1 MVAILDFGKKKGVH
15 TFHVTGSKDELHKI
29 VEATRENGGKFAD
42 TPIINHVHRGQ
53 YILYLKLQLEL
64 VGVNGGYEQRNR
76 DAFTIKHDS
85 KTDNEK

>member
-1 MVAILDFGKKKGVH
+1 LVAILDFGKKKGVH

-29 VEATRENGGKFAD
+29 VEATRENGAIFAD

-53 YILYLKLQLEL
+53 YILYLKLKLEL

-76 DAFTIKHDS
+76 NAFTVNNDG
-85 KTDNEK
+85 KTDIEK